1 MKRVLSTVV
10 SALVALAFAGLVSAA
25 EPYGTDTRSPTTESE
40 PGMTGDTTE
49 KPVTKTK
56 KKWRKTRKTKKEMK
70 DTEMGTGAGTGAE
83 MDTEMDLRRDTG
95 GVGAGTGRGSS
106 STTGPGSRGTVSDPR
121 GSGESG
127 TEK

>member
-1 MKRVLSTVV
+1 MKKVLSTIV

-25 EPYGTDTRSPTTESE
+25 DPYGTDTRSPTTE
-40 PGMTGDTTE
+40 PGMTEGTTE

-70 DTEMGTGAGTGAE
+70 DTELGTGTGTGSE
-83 MDTEMDLRRDTG
+83 MDTETGIRRDTG
-95 GVGAGTGRGSS
+95 GVGAGTGRGAS
-106 STTGPGSRGTVSDPR
+106 STTGPGRRGTVSDPR
-121 GSGESG
+121 GSDESG